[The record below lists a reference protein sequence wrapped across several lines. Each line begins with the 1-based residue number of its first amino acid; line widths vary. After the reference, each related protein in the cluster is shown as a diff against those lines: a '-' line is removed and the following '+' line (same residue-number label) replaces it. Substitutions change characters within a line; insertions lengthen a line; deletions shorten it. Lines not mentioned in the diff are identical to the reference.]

1 MTNKNG
7 SHVGIILSFVIF
19 VTFALFIYAILEP
32 GLRSQREKQS
42 LLEYL
47 KGEISREISASLTTA
62 TLSII
67 KASNPVANCIEFE
80 NFVNVTEMNPPN
92 IIVKNESSVVYPAK
106 VSADSNHLRIIRET
120 TDSVFFK
127 IYNSSEFNTI
137 EENTDSCYTLKEKL
151 GQYDVGLIRTEI
163 YFFESRII
171 NLTEEYKNDYQ
182 GLKARLKMP
191 SEFDFSFLY
200 EDGTIIKTSDKDP
213 STNVYA
219 TEFPIQYIDK
229 NAGIRSGF
237 INLRVW

>member
-1 MTNKNG
+1 MRNKNG

-62 TLSII
+62 TLSIN
-67 KASNPVANCIEFE
+67 KSQKNQGCVELE
-80 NFVNVTEMNPPN
+80 NFINLTEMNPPN
-92 IIVKNESSVVYPAK
+92 IIVKNESGIIHQAN
-106 VSADSNHLRIIRET
+106 VSANKNHLRIFEK
-120 TDSVFFK
+120 SEESNFFK
-127 IYNSSEFNTI
+127 IYNSSEFQEINSDDSSCKMLSEGKDYTI
-137 EENTDSCYTLKEKL
+137 
-151 GQYDVGLIRTEI
+151 GLIRTEI

-219 TEFPIQYIDK
+219 TEFPIQYINK
-229 NAGIRSGF
+229 NASIRSGF